1 MTTQYWPAEI
11 VLPGHPDKLCDTIA
25 DRIVEEAARR
35 ERRALCGVEVAV
47 HRDQVFVTGR
57 VAGRD
62 AETIDIP
69 EVARD
74 VFAEAGYGSGWQPEP
89 SELRVTTDLC
99 VGPLN
104 PGEAEFR
111 AFADDQSIVTGY
123 AMDLPG
129 TNFLPPE
136 HWIVNQIGRRLYQ
149 LRATRPDLN
158 LGPDGKALVVLA
170 EECGKLT
177 VTTIS
182 VSFQQGARGSA
193 VELTRAVR
201 ELVANTLSS
210 AAAAVPGLDLAVP
223 DEVLVNAAGDFVV
236 GGPKGDNGL
245 SGKKLVIDGYGPR
258 APIGG
263 GAFSGKDFYKA
274 DRSGALLARR
284 LARAVVQTGTA
295 NACNATLIFTPGTDS
310 ARILRLETPDGL
322 LLAPD
327 RWERLL
333 NLSLA
338 YAGDRY
344 ARTPCL
350 ADIACWGHFTDPRLP
365 WERMSFDEGWGMRD
379 EG

>member
-1 MTTQYWPAEI
+1 MTTRYWPAEI
-11 VLPGHPDKLCDTIA
+11 VLPGHPDKLCDAIA
-25 DRIVEEAARR
+25 DRIVEEAAHR
-35 ERRALCGVEVAV
+35 EQRALCGVEVAV

-57 VAGRD
+57 VAGQD

-69 EVARD
+69 AIARD
-74 VFAEAGYGSGWQPEP
+74 VFAGSGYNSGWRPAP

-123 AMDLPG
+123 AVDLAG

-136 HWIVNQIGRRLYQ
+136 HWLVHQFGHRLHQ
-149 LRATRPDLN
+149 LRATRLDLD

-170 EECGKLT
+170 EASDRLAVAT
-177 VTTIS
+177 VS
-182 VSFQQGARGSA
+182 VSLQQGSGGSA

-201 ELVANTLSS
+201 ELVADTLAS
-210 AAAAVPGLDLAVP
+210 AAAAIPGFDPAVP

-236 GGPKGDNGL
+236 GGPEGDNGL

-263 GAFSGKDFYKA
+263 GALSGKDFYKA
-274 DRSGALLARR
+274 DRAGALLARR
-284 LARAVVQTGTA
+284 LARAIVQTGA
-295 NACNATLIFTPGTDS
+295 ASACSATLIFTPGADR
-310 ARILRLETPDGL
+310 ARILSLETSENRN
-322 LLAPD
+322 LAPG

-333 NLSLA
+333 DLSLA
-338 YAGDRY
+338 GIGDRY

-350 ADIACWGHFTDPRLP
+350 AEIARWGHFTNPHLP
-365 WERMSFDEGWGMRD
+365 WERMSFDGD